1 MFLNKLI
8 QKIDNYFDRKAGI
21 QNDDQDIDVNI
32 DIDSKVKEC
41 PFCKCQTFYMLATLN
56 GYEECKE
63 HNMVNVSIG
72 LQYRCAYCGEVYF
85 L

>member
-21 QNDDQDIDVNI
+21 QEEDTDVNI
-32 DIDSKVKEC
+32 DIDNEVKEC
-41 PFCKCQTFYMLATLN
+41 PICKCQTFYMDITRN
-56 GYEECKE
+56 NYEEDKE
-63 HNMVNVSIG
+63 HNMVNISFS
-72 LQYRCAYCGEVYF
+72 LQHRCMYCGEVYF

>member
-21 QNDDQDIDVNI
+21 QEEDTDVNI
-32 DIDSKVKEC
+32 GIDNEVKEC
-41 PFCKCQTFYMLATLN
+41 PICKSQIFYMFATLN
-56 GYEECKE
+56 GYEVCKE

-72 LQYRCAYCGEVYF
+72 LQYRCANCGEVYF

>member
-21 QNDDQDIDVNI
+21 QSNDTDIDVNI
-32 DIDSKVKEC
+32 DINNEIKEC
-41 PFCKCQTFYMLATLN
+41 PFCKSQTFYMFATLN
-56 GYEECKE
+56 GYEVCKE
-63 HNMVNVSIG
+63 HNMVHVAIG
-72 LQYRCAYCGEVYF
+72 LQYRCSNCGEVYF